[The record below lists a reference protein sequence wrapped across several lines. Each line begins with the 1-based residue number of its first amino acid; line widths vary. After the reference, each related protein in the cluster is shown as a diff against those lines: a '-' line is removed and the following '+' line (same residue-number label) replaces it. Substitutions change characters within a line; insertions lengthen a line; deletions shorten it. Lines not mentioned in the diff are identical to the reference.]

1 MVISRNVDLVIS
13 RKIIK
18 GGTHVDYV
26 TNQITNYV
34 MSIVNKKNKNA
45 NLKAHAVKNH
55 LWVFVNAL
63 IDNPAF
69 DSQTK
74 ETLTIRQSN
83 FGSKCEL
90 SQEFLKK
97 VSKSGIVESLL
108 SWANFKQSKDLKKT
122 DGTKRQRITGITKL
136 EDANDAGGKSSDKC
150 TLILTEGVSA
160 KALAGKQKRNNRK
173 VKDKGRDDKSGV
185 AIQDILQE
193 ESLADERKDFTIE
206 DAELVL
212 ENSDVSDSVD
222 CLPEMQPDSE
232 DRDTDTSE
240 VHPPTEAS
248 SSVVSGLSA
257 GQNGIRQTNSSS
269 VVDDSSSTC
278 STDSVPSV
286 VMNGS
291 YKGYSLPNHKKQKS
305 PSRGRNQ
312 RGKATCDATGLAN
325 EVRILAPEPSRDAAQ
340 PNDASE
346 SCKAES
352 ESEAVVHSLQDRIK
366 KLEQHVV
373 KKVDPTLAMAF
384 SVARRAAAVPLLLVN
399 GTYMKTVH
407 SYLDST
413 ILQHQL
419 QRLNNHGSLKGVR
432 RMTCNLLIWKQ
443 IIVVH
448 IVLQKFY
455 MHILNLLKRTLVSKS
470 PLTDVFLRNQSYPPE
485 LRLHHFLP
493 QNIAEKATSG
503 SMVVK
508 IIVRKSDGKALCAEA
523 KEDFVDLLFSFLT
536 IPLANVVN
544 CLGGDSSLGCIDNL
558 YKSVKG
564 LDDKWFVTC
573 SKSQSMGYPGTQSL
587 KGLLL
592 NPGLAS
598 KFSCSGQHF
607 QLEERTPRSY
617 YLHIRF
623 GSDVC
628 SFTFDKICIDLED
641 VLVPLTLIDPKSP
654 RLETSFGEFVKRPA
668 IFVVSVGLVVLPL
681 SGSTSSI
688 AYLKSLDVPID
699 DIQERVI
706 NISKQEVPC
715 YLLLLNMMG
724 V

>member
-74 ETLTIRQSN
+74 ETLTIHQSN

-325 EVRILAPEPSRDAAQ
+325 EVRVLAPEPSRDAAQ

-373 KKVDPTLAMAF
+373 KKV
-384 SVARRAAAVPLLLVN
+384 
-399 GTYMKTVH
+399 
-407 SYLDST
+407 
-413 ILQHQL
+413 
-419 QRLNNHGSLKGVR
+419 
-432 RMTCNLLIWKQ
+432 
-443 IIVVH
+443 
-448 IVLQKFY
+448 
-455 MHILNLLKRTLVSKS
+455 ILNLLKRSLVSKS

-706 NISKQEVPC
+706 NISKQEF
-715 YLLLLNMMG
+715 Y
-724 V
+724 